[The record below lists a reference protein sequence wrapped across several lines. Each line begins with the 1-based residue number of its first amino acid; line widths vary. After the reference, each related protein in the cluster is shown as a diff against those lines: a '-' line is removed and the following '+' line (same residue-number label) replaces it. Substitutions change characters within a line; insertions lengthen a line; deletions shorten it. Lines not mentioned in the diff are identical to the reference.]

1 MYALEL
7 LSSGDTC
14 IHRVHPLAK
23 LLASAVFIV
32 TVVSF
37 GKYDVARLAPY
48 FFYPMLLMALS
59 GTPHSMLYKRLLLAL
74 PFCLFIGISNVAL
87 DRATAFNIG
96 GVAVSYGAVSLVS
109 LLCKAY
115 LCVMAALLLIS
126 VTRLRCLANELARL
140 GVPNVLI
147 VMLEVT
153 YRYIGILINE
163 AHSMHMAY
171 SLRAPRKRG
180 VAFGDMGPFIG
191 QLLLKSFDRA
201 DRIYNA
207 MKCRGYSSSAIN
219 IKSRSSGLE
228 RKSAKVFEKAGEP
241 SIFKNLRASVPAAFI
256 PSCVRLNATWYKS
269 HGRGPGP
276 FRLKDA
282 AYLALVA
289 GLCIAF
295 RLVDVYGMMK

>member
-1 MYALEL
+1 MINVNHEMYALEL

-14 IHRVHPLAK
+14 LHRIHPLAK
-23 LLASAVFIV
+23 LLAAAVFIF

-59 GTPHSMLYKRLLLAL
+59 RTPHSMLYKRLLLAL
-74 PFCLFIGISNVAL
+74 PFCLFIGVSNIAL
-87 DRATAFNIG
+87 DRASAFTFG
-96 GVAVSYGAVSLVS
+96 VVAVSYGVISFVS

-115 LCVMAALLLIS
+115 LCVMAALILIA

-153 YRYIGILINE
+153 YRYIGILINQ
-163 AHSMHMAY
+163 AHSMHIAY
-171 SLRAPRKRG
+171 SLRGPRRKG
-180 VAFGDMGPFIG
+180 IAIGDMGPFVG

-207 MKCRGYSSSAIN
+207 MKCRGYAI
-219 IKSRSSGLE
+219 SG
-228 RKSAKVFEKAGEP
+228 AK
-241 SIFKNLRASVPAAFI
+241 R
-256 PSCVRLNATWYKS
+256 

-295 RLVDVYGMMK
+295 RFFDVYGMMK